1 MKDHNKT
8 EISFCL
14 QNEGQARPVGHL
26 LSVVRSV
33 GFIWNV
39 QVLRWSVTPPHQLD
53 RSRSQWECNYRCKC
67 TESSSSSWFAF
78 LLRNSEPHLVFLVSV
93 GEDEI
98 LMCVSRVKVYC
109 PGSPSAYRSGVFR
122 MGSEMMTNAVR
133 AAFRPSKGLDQTP
146 TGLRWGVAWCHLLL
160 RVWLHN

>member
-98 LMCVSRVKVYC
+98 LMCVSRVKVYWE
-109 PGSPSAYRSGVFR
+109 PPLPPSVL
-122 MGSEMMTNAVR
+122 
-133 AAFRPSKGLDQTP
+133 AALLR
-146 TGLRWGVAWCHLLL
+146 TGLVCSAWVRRW
-160 RVWLHN
+160 WLMLSEQLFGLQRA